1 MNLTTVQ
8 INQIKKY
15 CNHTSK
21 YYDVEIELVDHIAA
35 YIEDRMEHEADFER
49 LFEYLKTKF
58 SKTDIALIVKEKK
71 HSILQKA
78 RTQCWNEFLSYFSWP
93 KIGLTF
99 LLTALVI
106 IIDLNINIEK
116 KFPAMFH
123 ILNLLNLSYGYGK
136 FRITT
141 KNIKEIIQPVLSLHV
156 IYKFHL
162 LSISPMLIYLFLS
175 ITKMNDSITIPI
187 EIYKISLY
195 VFPIF
200 ILHVLAWRKTYIDL
214 HIKIRTDYSN
224 AFSA

>member
-1 MNLTTVQ
+1 MNLTTEQV
-8 INQIKKY
+8 NRIKVY
-15 CNHTSK
+15 CNHASK

-35 YIEDRMEHEADFER
+35 YIEDRMEHEADFDS
-49 LFEYLKTKF
+49 LFESLKTKF
-58 SKTDIALIVKEKK
+58 SKADIALIIKEKK

-78 RTQCWNEFLSYFSWP
+78 RNLCWNEFLSYFSWP

-99 LLTALVI
+99 LLSALVI
-106 IIDLNINIEK
+106 IIDLNINIEQ
-116 KFPAMFH
+116 KFPTLFH

-141 KNIKEIIQPVLSLHV
+141 KNIKEIIQPILCLHT

-175 ITKMNDSITIPI
+175 FTKINEDFNVPV
-187 EIYKISLY
+187 EIYKIALY

-200 ILHVLAWRKTYIDL
+200 ILYMLAWRKTYIDM
-214 HIKIRTDYSN
+214 HIKIRNDYSN
-224 AFSA
+224 AFAA